1 MQTRCF
7 FMELKFKAKIMDEA
21 AIDRTLIRIAHQILE
36 KNEGTERLC
45 LLGIRTRGV
54 PLAQRL
60 AANIRRI
67 DGVDVPVG
75 ELDITL
81 YRDDLSPVSGDPVVS
96 KTDIPFSVQ
105 GKTVFLVDDVIYT
118 CRTARAAL
126 DAVMFDGF
134 SAEEIGR
141 FDAALLRIQNNLD
154 AYAERDKGRKEE
166 TL

>member
-1 MQTRCF
+1 
-7 FMELKFKAKIMDEA
+7 MELKFKAKIMDEA

-75 ELDITL
+75 TCADPAF
-81 YRDDLSPVSGDPVVS
+81 LSTG
-96 KTDIPFSVQ
+96 Q
-105 GKTVFLVDDVIYT
+105 ALCYT
-118 CRTARAAL
+118 P
-126 DAVMFDGF
+126 AV
-134 SAEEIGR
+134 
-141 FDAALLRIQNNLD
+141 
-154 AYAERDKGRKEE
+154 AERFEHGYPPDAPQPVREPASTAPASRRANLWFSFMMIYLEVSILQKR
-166 TL
+166 L